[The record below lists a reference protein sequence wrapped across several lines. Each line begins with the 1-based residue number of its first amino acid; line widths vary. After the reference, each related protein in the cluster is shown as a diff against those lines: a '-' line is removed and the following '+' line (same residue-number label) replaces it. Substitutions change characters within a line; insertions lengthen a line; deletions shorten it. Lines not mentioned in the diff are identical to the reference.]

1 MSRIAYVNGRYLPLA
16 DASIHIE
23 DRGLQ
28 FGDAVYE
35 VWALRDGRLMDEE
48 GHYVRL
54 ERSQRELGFASPIG
68 RGRVAAVVAE
78 TIRRNRL
85 RNGLVYLQI
94 SRGTAPRDHVAPA
107 NIATNMIVTV
117 RRKDWSGPDAA
128 AIKGL
133 SVITV
138 PDIRWGRVDIKTVNL
153 LPNTLAKQAA
163 IKAGAQE
170 AWLVDGD
177 GFITEST
184 AQNAWIIRQDGVLQ
198 TRPLGNDILAGITR
212 ARAKEVAESLQMRI
226 EEQAFTVEDAFNASE
241 AFITSATSF
250 VTPVISINGNAIG
263 TGKPGPIAAALRA
276 AYLQNSSVSPVTA

>member
-1 MSRIAYVNGRYLPLA
+1 MSRIAYVNGRYLALA
-16 DASIHIE
+16 EASIHVE

-48 GHYVRL
+48 GHYARL
-54 ERSQRELGFASPIG
+54 ERSQRELGFARPVE

-85 RNGLVYLQI
+85 RNALVYLQI

-107 NIATNMIVTV
+107 SIAPNMIVTV
-117 RRKDWSGPDAA
+117 RRKDWSGPDAVA
-128 AIKGL
+128 VKGL
-133 SVITV
+133 AVITV

-163 IKAGAQE
+163 LNAGAHE
-170 AWLVDGD
+170 AWLVDGH

-212 ARAKEVAESLQMRI
+212 ARAKEVAEGLQMRI
-226 EEQAFTVEDAFNASE
+226 EERAFTVEDACKASE

-276 AYLQNSSVSPVTA
+276 AYLQNSSGERVTA